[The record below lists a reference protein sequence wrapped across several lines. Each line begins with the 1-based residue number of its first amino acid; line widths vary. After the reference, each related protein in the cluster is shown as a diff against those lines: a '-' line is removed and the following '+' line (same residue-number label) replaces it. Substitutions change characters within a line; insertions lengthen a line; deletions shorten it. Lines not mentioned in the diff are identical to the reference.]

1 MREKLE
7 AVIEELKRLK
17 SEGVKSVFVAED
29 TLDELRD
36 ALKLPEQSSTLPQEA
51 LTDAQDSSG
60 LASSQLLEARAV
72 KKTARSNSNKKDMAG
87 QIPDPTVF
95 KIPSGDKKSRWN
107 WLRER
112 VLNCPE
118 CNRHLKPDKKVVF
131 GVGNIGADIFFCG
144 EAPGADEEIQGEPF
158 VGRAGKLLNKI
169 IEAMGLRREEVYIGN
184 IMNWR
189 PETSGPTGN
198 RPPTRE
204 EINYCLPYLMAQL
217 EIVAPKVIVLLGATA
232 AKGLLGAEGESTMR
246 ELHGHWRDFQGV
258 PLMVTYHPSYLL
270 HNNSLRAKRMVWE
283 DMLLV
288 MEKAGMPISDNQ
300 REFFRS
306 RA

>member
-60 LASSQLLEARAV
+60 LASGQLLEARPV

-131 GVGNIGADIFFCG
+131 GVGNIEADIFFCG

-189 PETSGPTGN
+189 PETTGPTGN

-204 EINYCLPYLMAQL
+204 EINFCLPYLMAQL
-217 EIVAPKVIVLLGATA
+217 EVVAPGVIVALGATA
-232 AKGLLGAEGESTMR
+232 AKGLLGVEGERTMR
-246 ELHGHWRDFQGV
+246 ELHGHWREFQGV
-258 PLMVTYHPSYLL
+258 PLMITYHPSYLL

-288 MEKAGMPISDNQ
+288 MEKTGMLISGKQ
-300 REFFRS
+300 REFFTNKD
-306 RA
+306 

>member
-1 MREKLE
+1 MREKLN

-17 SEGVKSVFVAED
+17 SEGVKSVFVAEE
-29 TLDELRD
+29 TLDGLRG
-36 ALKLPEQSSTLPQEA
+36 ALMEPEGPSSKPSGALAEA
-51 LTDAQDSSG
+51 QAFSG
-60 LASSQLLEARAV
+60 LAASQHTETHQV
-72 KKTARSNSNKKDMAG
+72 KKTDQSNSKKKDMAE
-87 QIPDPTVF
+87 QIPDPPVL
-95 KIPSGDKKSRWN
+95 KLPDGDKKSRWN

-131 GVGNIGADIFFCG
+131 GVGDIEADIFFCG

-189 PETSGPTGN
+189 PETTGPTGN

-204 EINYCLPYLMAQL
+204 EINFCLPYLMAQL
-217 EIVAPKVIVLLGATA
+217 EVVAPGVIVALGATA
-232 AKGLLGAEGESTMR
+232 AKGLLGVEGERTMR
-246 ELHGHWRDFQGV
+246 ELHGHWREFQGV
-258 PLMVTYHPSYLL
+258 PLMITYHPSYLL

-288 MEKAGMPISDNQ
+288 MEKTGMLISGKQ
-300 REFFRS
+300 REFFTNKD
-306 RA
+306 